1 MLRDVHPGCPSAS
14 SVQISA
20 SSLLCSLLQPLAVSI
35 PVPVV
40 LWCLWFQRQGAPVA
54 SLSWS
59 ALAERWCL
67 SPVCGLSS
75 AELLLRERDAKLRRS
90 HGVCELHL

>member
-1 MLRDVHPGCPSAS
+1 MLRFMHPGCPSAS

-40 LWCLWFQRQGAPVA
+40 LVPEAGGSCGSLVMVSTGRKMVPLPCLW
-54 SLSWS
+54 
-59 ALAERWCL
+59 
-67 SPVCGLSS
+67 
-75 AELLLRERDAKLRRS
+75 AELSGAAAPRDAKLRRS